1 MTDVE
6 RPDENTDA
14 EQHRAADT
22 ADLLA
27 LGLTEDQITET
38 HGLPLGAF
46 GNAQGEQPMG
56 KTFMASQLSLDWRQT
71 DPNSDAVHIT
81 IREAKITQILTRAG
95 IIGDHNPYDTGIDLT
110 PVDIDQLPT
119 HPYGMFGADYLPRR
133 SYKTSL
139 SSLMMARL
147 RAQQRDAVVAERLA
161 VFSLEEPLS
170 DQTPVYFNTD
180 TLGSESAQVLSPAT
194 REALLARASME
205 PMFEKPQVETP
216 ASIDELAYYDAFMR
230 TRSRPAIDQ

>member
-1 MTDVE
+1 
-6 RPDENTDA
+6 
-14 EQHRAADT
+14 
-22 ADLLA
+22 
-27 LGLTEDQITET
+27 
-38 HGLPLGAF
+38 
-46 GNAQGEQPMG
+46 
-56 KTFMASQLSLDWRQT
+56 
-71 DPNSDAVHIT
+71 
-81 IREAKITQILTRAG
+81 
-95 IIGDHNPYDTGIDLT
+95 
-110 PVDIDQLPT
+110 
-119 HPYGMFGADYLPRR
+119 
-133 SYKTSL
+133 
-139 SSLMMARL
+139 MMARL